1 MFLRIL
7 FACAFGFFPVL
18 PITDLVLA
26 EGRHAAME
34 TYARGSAMG
43 THHQTAGHMIRHV
56 LKHQKEIGLSPDQIT
71 KLKALQ
77 MDLTRSRIR
86 TEADIQVAE
95 AELGA
100 LEEDEKA
107 DLSALETKVKQS
119 EALRST
125 LRMAVIKTKRDVLA
139 LLTPEQRE
147 KQKTE
152 HEKMMHEMQGDHRS
166 SRSGMK
172 GQSER
177 GRSHGGSPPAG
188 PFKEKK
194 EDPK

>member
-7 FACAFGFFPVL
+7 FAYVFGVFLVL
-18 PITDLVLA
+18 PMTDVVLA
-26 EGRHAAME
+26 EGGHATME
-34 TYARGSAMG
+34 PYARGSAMG
-43 THHQTAGHMIRHV
+43 THHQTAGHLIRH
-56 LKHQKEIGLSPDQIT
+56 LLTHQKEIGLSPDQIT

-86 TEADIQVAE
+86 AEADIQVAE

-139 LLTPEQRE
+139 VLTPEQRE
-147 KQKTE
+147 KQKAE
-152 HEKMMHEMQGDHRS
+152 HEKMMHEMQ
-166 SRSGMK
+166 
-172 GQSER
+172 
-177 GRSHGGSPPAG
+177 RSHGSPG
-188 PFKEKK
+188 GGMTEGKGETGRREKK
-194 EDPK
+194 EEPKP